1 MKRLID
7 KLCACWCIL
16 SSREY
21 VIFTCNKFTS
31 AKNSKCWVS
40 IGIDEKLPNYNSKAG
55 IPIPIRDGMKAL
67 FVLLVCN
74 VSFYCFF
81 RDMSDAL
88 AIIRTRPQCREAAP

>member
-40 IGIDEKLPNYNSKAG
+40 AGVDEKLPNYNTFLDATKEYIDTLKNEQG
-55 IPIPIRDGMKAL
+55 KIWNL
-67 FVLLVCN
+67 F
-74 VSFYCFF
+74 
-81 RDMSDAL
+81 
-88 AIIRTRPQCREAAP
+88 